1 MNALKIKKITYLE
14 TFSVRSEVLR
24 KGKPIETCYFDGD
37 ELPDTIHFGLFFN
50 DELVGVTSVFKSI
63 NKNFEFENQFQL
75 RGMAILNTYQ
85 GKGFGG
91 LLLKEAIGYVKQNN
105 ADILWF
111 NAREKAVKFYKS
123 HNFTIYGESFE
134 INDIGTHFV
143 MFMSFVG

>member
-24 KGKPIETCYFDGD
+24 KSKPIETCYFDGD
-37 ELPDTIHFGLFFN
+37 ELSDTIHFGLFFN

-111 NAREKAVKFYKS
+111 NARENAVKFYKS